1 MRKIVL
7 LLFLSFYTILL
18 NAQFVFYGFPSDEIQ
33 LNDSDVIIINLPNN
47 IDARFIPSNEL
58 NNLLNIIKNNPN
70 LFFEIQINFA
80 LGSTEY
86 NNSYS
91 DLLAKNLEKY
101 YLERNCN
108 IRNFSV
114 ISFGENNPI
123 CIRDRSFQCK
133 NYNTRMEIHI
143 KHLK

>member
-70 LFFEIQINFA
+70 LF
-80 LGSTEY
+80 
-86 NNSYS
+86 
-91 DLLAKNLEKY
+91 
-101 YLERNCN
+101 
-108 IRNFSV
+108 
-114 ISFGENNPI
+114 
-123 CIRDRSFQCK
+123 
-133 NYNTRMEIHI
+133 
-143 KHLK
+143 LKSKLILH